1 MNNASRTRIIQ
12 LRRNLNTS
20 YQKIDELNTQIMKTQ
35 EELGEGGCCSALKR
49 KSLLKKIINLERN
62 ADREQ
67 NHADQ
72 IVANWSQVTS
82 NVWRLMYPNKP
93 YNPLVFGNWWRNNMK
108 KYSARTALRLQ
119 HPNLNM
125 HTVRKLVVKS
135 IKQQNN

>member
-1 MNNASRTRIIQ
+1 MR
-12 LRRNLNTS
+12 
-20 YQKIDELNTQIMKTQ
+20 TQ
-35 EELGEGGCCSALKR
+35 EELGRGGCCSALKR

-62 ADREQ
+62 ANREQ
-67 NHADQ
+67 HHADQ
-72 IVANWSQVTS
+72 LVANWTRITS
-82 NVWRLMYPNKP
+82 NVWHLMYPNRM

-108 KYSARTALRLQ
+108 KYSARMALRLQ